1 MKGLI
6 IYKSNYGSTEQ
17 YARWL
22 SEETGYPSTALHSV
36 ETKDIADSDTVI
48 LGCPVFAN
56 RPIIAGWIE
65 KNWKLLGDK
74 RLVLYTTS
82 GTYPGDPQLQ
92 EGFTS
97 AFRPEAAGRIK
108 YFPQGGRM
116 VNSELSLLHKI
127 LMKLGRLMEKDPEV
141 RVHMGE
147 DVDRIDRKG
156 LGPIVEYVSQ

>member
-1 MKGLI
+1 M
-6 IYKSNYGSTEQ
+6 
-17 YARWL
+17 
-22 SEETGYPSTALHSV
+22 
-36 ETKDIADSDTVI
+36 
-48 LGCPVFAN
+48 
-56 RPIIAGWIE
+56 
-65 KNWKLLGDK
+65 
-74 RLVLYTTS
+74 LYTTS